1 MFIKISTYFANKIL
15 YGLPNQNKNYK
26 ETTLKHA
33 SVFKI
38 CYGFCPLFR
47 DSIIACLA
55 NCLTSFFAGFVV
67 FAVVGYMAHE
77 MKQPVEQVA
86 TAGMV

>member
-1 MFIKISTYFANKIL
+1 ML
-15 YGLPNQNKNYK
+15 W
-26 ETTLKHA
+26 
-33 SVFKI
+33 
-38 CYGFCPLFR
+38 FCPLFR

-55 NCLTSFFAGFVV
+55 DCLTSFFAGFVV